1 MSMKMTMLMMTLVLS
16 FAMSGCDDGIKSP
29 SDALLIPQGKMAK
42 IVKEANAGDLAAVKK
57 LIAHY
62 EATSGNDAIADG
74 WRAKARS
81 LGDAQELYYYAARLF
96 TGARVEPDPVKKREM
111 LAEALKAAERSSSS
125 HADASTQQLIEDI
138 TRSLKSM

>member
-1 MSMKMTMLMMTLVLS
+1 ML
-16 FAMSGCDDGIKSP
+16 SGCDDGIKSP
-29 SDALLIPQGKMAK
+29 SDAFLIPQTQMAAV
-42 IVKEANAGDLAAVKK
+42 VKEAQAGDLSSVKR

-62 EATSGNDAIADG
+62 EATSGNDAIAEE

-81 LGDAQELYYYAARLF
+81 LGDAQELYYYAAKLF
-96 TGARVEPDPVKKREM
+96 TGARAEADPVKKREM
-111 LAEALKAAERSSSS
+111 LTEALKSAERSSSS